1 MIPKHLNS
9 DDVLKIIAQHRQEIQ
24 NFGVRYLGLFGSVAC
39 DRATANSDLDFLV
52 EFEETTTF
60 DSYMDLKFF
69 LEDLFNKP
77 VDLVTK
83 RSLKEEIRHE
93 ILTQAIDV
101 T

>member
-1 MIPKHLNS
+1 MIPKHLNF
-9 DDVLKIIAQHRQEIQ
+9 DDVLKILAQHRQEIQ
-24 NFGVRYLGLFGSVAC
+24 NLGVRYLGLFGSVAC
-39 DRATANSDLDFLV
+39 DQATADSDIDFLV
-52 EFEETTTF
+52 EFEGTTTF

-83 RSLKEEIRHE
+83 HSLKEEIRQQVLQQG
-93 ILTQAIDV
+93 INV